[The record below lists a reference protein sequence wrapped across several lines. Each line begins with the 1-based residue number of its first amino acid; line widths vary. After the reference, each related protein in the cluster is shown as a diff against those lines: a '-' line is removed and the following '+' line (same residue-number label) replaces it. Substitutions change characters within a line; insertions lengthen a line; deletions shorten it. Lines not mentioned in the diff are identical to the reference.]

1 VKWEF
6 EKRGPSGDRSHRL
19 DRQSLIP
26 RNLFNLE
33 KGANVRSAMVSDEA
47 ADTLLATLPE
57 QLGLGLK
64 AQKGPIEFLV
74 IDHAE
79 KVPTAN

>member
-1 VKWEF
+1 
-6 EKRGPSGDRSHRL
+6 
-19 DRQSLIP
+19 
-26 RNLFNLE
+26 
-33 KGANVRSAMVSDEA
+33 MVSDEA